1 MAPDCA
7 NVPGVR
13 ITGWAPGFKKI
24 EHTKQLRECAGMS
37 LVEAK
42 AATDAVLENM
52 TVVISLP
59 DAAAARAL
67 AAQLLEL
74 GAQAQAIE

>member
-1 MAPDCA
+1 
-7 NVPGVR
+7 
-13 ITGWAPGFKKI
+13 
-24 EHTKQLRECAGMS
+24 MS